1 MSINN
6 QNSPHVVSIKL
17 GAISADQ
24 LLKLFALGTRKAI
37 MKSLKVVDPTGVA
50 AHASNYVKI
59 QLKKGSTLLM
69 EYSTQ
74 DTAEG
79 ALAAG
84 VWGVAPESFVEVD
97 GGDIDLNIDIVGTG
111 ALNALS
117 VAALEMY
124 YV

>member
-24 LLKLFALGTRKAI
+24 LLKLFSLGTRKAV

-59 QLKKGSTLLM
+59 QLKKGSDLLM

>member
-6 QNSPHVVSIKL
+6 QNDPHVVSIKL
-17 GAISADQ
+17 GAIAADQ
-24 LLKLFALGTRKAI
+24 LLKLMALGTRKAV

-50 AHASNYVKI
+50 AHATNYVKI
-59 QLKKGSTLLM
+59 QLKVGATLLM

-74 DTAEG
+74 TGAEG

-84 VWGVAPESFVEVD
+84 VWGEAPESFVEVD